1 MRRPRIHVH
10 DLRELAGD
18 QPRGR
23 WGRISRSLTVWL
35 VVLWLM
41 VFGSLTWIHLISG
54 VLVALLVQVAFPLP
68 HSSRHREVHP
78 VALVR
83 LLGRFLWDLVRAG
96 FQVAWVILR
105 GAPVRNAILRVDLR
119 SSDPVHMTL
128 VAGMNTLIPGTV
140 VVRIDRLSAS
150 LYLYVL
156 DVDGR
161 GGPDAVRAEVHA
173 QEDRVLRA
181 VVPLE
186 GLDHVTVRSGE
197 APR

>member
-1 MRRPRIHVH
+1 MRRLRVHVR
-10 DLRELAGD
+10 DLREMAGD
-18 QPRGR
+18 RPRGR
-23 WGRISRSLTVWL
+23 WGRVSRSLTVWL

-41 VFGSLTWIHLISG
+41 VFGSLSWIHLISG

-68 HSSRHREVHP
+68 HMSRHREVHP
-78 VALVR
+78 LAVGR

-128 VAGMNTLIPGTV
+128 VAAMNTLIPGTV

-150 LYLYVL
+150 LYLHVL
-156 DVDGR
+156 DVDGQ
-161 GGPDAVRAEVHA
+161 GGPDAMRAEVHA

-186 GLDHVTVRSGE
+186 GLDHVTVLGGE

>member
-10 DLRELAGD
+10 DLRELAVD

-150 LYLYVL
+150 LYLHVL
-156 DVDGR
+156 DVDGQ
-161 GGPDAVRAEVHA
+161 GGEDAVRAEVRA
-173 QEDRVLRA
+173 QENRVLRA